1 MKIAGLDWL
10 DWLHKT
16 RRESEDERKRLGL
29 SGEEWLE
36 RLEERA
42 KEIRQEISSLSEPVA
57 HDKRQSGKW
66 GKPSCP

>member
-1 MKIAGLDWL
+1 MKIDGLDWL

-16 RRESEDERKRLGL
+16 RRESEAERQRLGL

-42 KEIRQEISSLSEPVA
+42 KEIRQEISMLNEPVA
-57 HDKRQSGKW
+57 RDKPKSDK
-66 GKPSCP
+66 

>member
-1 MKIAGLDWL
+1 MKIDGMDWL

-42 KEIRQEISSLSEPVA
+42 KEIRQEISSLNEPVA
-57 HDKRQSGKW
+57 RDKPQPGN
-66 GKPSCP
+66 